1 MAAFLF
7 LLFLLSE
14 AASDFIVVPVHPG
27 EDAILPCRAA
37 DVSIRAVEW
46 TRPDLDPP
54 EYVLFYR
61 DGHLD
66 TTHLH
71 PSYKDRVDLVDRELK
86 DGDVSLI
93 LKNVR
98 RQDRGTYECRVASG
112 GFTHTKRAILDSE
125 PIRTIRLQITDSNS
139 GHDNNENSTPV
150 GRYVGLGV
158 GFALLFLTGQLIL
171 DRCLFAQYRL
181 C

>member
-1 MAAFLF
+1 M
-7 LLFLLSE
+7 
-14 AASDFIVVPVHPG
+14 HPG

-93 LKNVR
+93 LKNMR
-98 RQDRGTYECRVASG
+98 RQCVKLHQLIQDV
-112 GFTHTKRAILDSE
+112 KRAFIDCE
-125 PIRTIRLQITDSNS
+125 PFRTIQLQV
-139 GHDNNENSTPV
+139 NEP
-150 GRYVGLGV
+150 GE
-158 GFALLFLTGQLIL
+158 
-171 DRCLFAQYRL
+171 
-181 C
+181 

>member
-14 AASDFIVVPVHPG
+14 AASDLIMLSVHPG

-37 DVSIRAVEW
+37 DVPIRAVEW
-46 TRPDLDPP
+46 TRPNLEPP
-54 EYVLFYR
+54 QYVLFYR

-71 PSYKDRVDLVDRELK
+71 PSYKGRVQLLDRHLK

-98 RQDRGTYECRVASG
+98 RHDRGTYECRVASV
-112 GFTHTKRAILDSE
+112 GFTRTKRAILDSE
-125 PIRTIRLQITDSNS
+125 PIRTIQLQITDSNS
-139 GHDNNENSTPV
+139 GQSKDENSTPV
-150 GRYVGLGV
+150 GLYIGLGV
-158 GFALLFLTGQLIL
+158 FFALLFLT
-171 DRCLFAQYRL
+171 
-181 C
+181 

>member
-14 AASDFIVVPVHPG
+14 AASDLIVVSVHPG

-46 TRPDLDPP
+46 TRPDLEPP

-71 PSYKDRVDLVDRELK
+71 PSYKGRVDLVDRHLK

-93 LKNVR
+93 LTNVR
-98 RQDRGTYECRVASG
+98 SQDRGTYECRVASG
-112 GFTHTKRAILDSE
+112 GFIRTKRAILDSE
-125 PIRTIRLQITDSNS
+125 PIRTIQLQVTGSNS
-139 GHDNNENSTPV
+139 GRDKDENSTHV
-150 GRYVGLGV
+150 GLYIGLGV
-158 GFALLFLTGQLIL
+158 FFALLFLT
-171 DRCLFAQYRL
+171 
-181 C
+181 